1 MKKNYII
8 IAVVVLIVA
17 AIGFRLVS
25 NKHKIDAGKKVVDRS
40 NTPVAVGVFTVEQ
53 KALAGKFQLPA
64 TLDPIHQANIS
75 VPVQG
80 KIVSLNIELGSHVSK
95 GQTIGNIDTRVKE
108 FDLKAKELSLQKMEK
123 DYQRNKELFQANA
136 GTEVNYTD
144 AEYNYENT
152 KVQAEQIRRQI
163 ADGSIISPISG
174 VIDTKKL
181 EVGEFT
187 NIGTIIASVV
197 DISQLKA
204 IVYVSERDVYQL
216 KKGQSAVITSD
227 VFPGKAFPGKIA
239 FISPRGDDNHNYRVE
254 VVVSNQT
261 SAQLRAGTYV
271 IVEFSLDRKGSVL
284 QIPKSALVEGLKNP
298 YVYISK
304 DGKAVSRKLIIGRE
318 LGENVEVISGLQAGE
333 EVVLSGQ
340 INLIDGS
347 KIEVVK

>member
-8 IAVVVLIVA
+8 IAVVVIIVA
-17 AIGFRLVS
+17 GIGFRLMS
-25 NKHKIDAGKKVVDRS
+25 NKHKIDEGKKVVDRS
-40 NTPVAVGVFTVEQ
+40 NTPVAVSVFKVEE

-64 TLDPIHQANIS
+64 TLDPIHQADIS
-75 VPVQG
+75 VPAQG
-80 KIVSLNIELGSHVSK
+80 KIVSLDIELGSHVSK
-95 GQTIGNIDTRVKE
+95 GQTIGSIDTRVKQ
-108 FDLKAKELSLQKMEK
+108 FDLEAKELSMKKMEQ
-123 DYQRNKELFQANA
+123 DYKRNKELFQANA
-136 GTEVNYTD
+136 GTEVSYTD

-163 ADGSIISPISG
+163 ADGSIVSPISG
-174 VIDTKKL
+174 VIDAKNL

-187 NIGTIIASVV
+187 NIGTVIASVV

-216 KKGQSAVITSD
+216 KTGQSAMISSD
-227 VFPGKAFPGKIA
+227 VFPGKNFTGKIS

-254 VVVSNQT
+254 VTVSNQAA
-261 SAQLRAGTYV
+261 AQLRAGTYV
-271 IVEFSLDRKGSVL
+271 LVEFSLDRKGSVL
-284 QIPKSALVEGLKNP
+284 QIPKGALVEGLKNP

-304 DGKAVSRKLIIGRE
+304 DGKAQSRKLIIGRE
-318 LGENVEVISGLQAGE
+318 LGENVEVIGGLQAGE